1 MWLLLFLLFQI
12 FLFIVVGGILTLI
25 VISPIILAIGIF
37 EFIGSL
43 TINNI
48 LNAIHKIPFIGPII
62 SGIIGSGI
70 GIVIIFIGLWAFV
83 NYIFIML
90 RCLGGARI

>member
-25 VISPIILAIGIF
+25 VISPIILAICIF

-48 LNAIHKIPFIGPII
+48 LNGIHKIPFIGPII

-70 GIVIIFIGLWAFV
+70 GIVIIFIGFWAFV